1 MRRIDDPFIASYP
14 SVDLHG
20 EDKIGAIV
28 KVNELI
34 NDSLKLKS
42 YNIVLIHGKG
52 TGVLKEAIH
61 DCLRKDKRVEDF
73 KLDNMNDGITVV
85 KLINN

>member
-14 SVDLHG
+14 FVDLHG

-61 DCLRKDKRVEDF
+61 DYLRKDKRVEDF